1 MKVEKLTWK
10 VAENKMMDLVF
21 IFLFFFLPSFWGWGG
36 GGRGGV
42 QREREREKSMKKK
55 EDIIIGSGWN
65 EGKKE
70 GQNCKR

>member
-1 MKVEKLTWK
+1 M
-10 VAENKMMDLVF
+10 
-21 IFLFFFLPSFWGWGG
+21 
-36 GGRGGV
+36 